1 MRNLCSLCCILLVI
15 VCRDRKGKKLY
26 TCSIRPGAIY
36 GPGEERHLPRI
47 LKMARLGLLKFR
59 IGGANVLTDWVYAD
73 NLVHAHLLAS
83 MALIDD
89 LPGRPGLPPA
99 AGQAYFISDGMFLI
113 PFLVIFFLYESNML
127 MATGSM
133 DILSMITE
141 GVSSWYEF

>member
-1 MRNLCSLCCILLVI
+1 MT
-15 VCRDRKGKKLY
+15 CRVKKGKKLY
-26 TCSIRPGAIY
+26 TCAIRPAAIY

-59 IGGANVLTDWVYAD
+59 IGGPNVLTDWVYAD

-89 LPGRPGLPPA
+89 LPGRSGLPPA

-113 PFLVIFFLYESNML
+113 LAGNYFYAIS
-127 MATGSM
+127 
-133 DILSMITE
+133 II
-141 GVSSWYEF
+141 